1 MKQRKSLQYIQ
12 RVLKSQIFPRNKLMK
27 MDLITNLPLPG
38 HRPGPMRSFLP
49 HGKFVSRD
57 DLGLL
62 TIRINS
68 KTDPLLNGRNVPFS
82 SNPYFTFKY
91 FKFNSNSI
99 KSQTRVS

>member
-1 MKQRKSLQYIQ
+1 
-12 RVLKSQIFPRNKLMK
+12 MK